1 MSDLLTVILP
11 VFVLIFA
18 GFLAAKAKL
27 IGAEGAKGLSDFV
40 LYFCV
45 PPLLFRTMQT
55 VNLDAGSTL
64 RVWGVYYSAVAII
77 WAIVAIAVRRIPGLG
92 AAGGAGTAFAATFGN
107 LGMIGLSIAYLAF
120 GDEGLVIAALIIAI
134 HSANHWFFC
143 TLWAEFAL
151 RRQDVSP
158 GAVAASVVLSLLKN
172 PIVLA
177 LMFGAAWNALDL
189 TMPAT
194 GERLIAL
201 AGDAA
206 IPTGL
211 FALGLAVAA
220 YPMRGNLTAIGALI
234 VLKML
239 VFPLTAWALAM
250 FVFALPA
257 RETGLV
263 ALFAALPTGMN
274 AYFFSVKFDTGV
286 AAVTG
291 AIAAGVALSAV
302 SIPLVLHL
310 AGV

>member
-11 VFVLIFA
+11 VFALIFA
-18 GFLAAKAKL
+18 GYAAARTKL
-27 IGAEGAKGLSDFV
+27 IGPDGAKGLNDFV

-55 VNLDAGSTL
+55 VSLDAGSTL
-64 RVWGVYYSAVAII
+64 RVWGVYYSAVAVI
-77 WAIVAIAVRRIPGLG
+77 WVIVALAARRVPGLG

-151 RRQDVSP
+151 RRQGVSP
-158 GAVAASVVLSLLKN
+158 GAVAASVVMTLLKN

-177 LMFGAAWNALDL
+177 LMFGAAWNAGGL
-189 TMPAT
+189 TMPAV

-220 YPMRGNLTAIGALI
+220 YPMRGNLTAISTLI
-234 VLKML
+234 GLKML
-239 VFPLTAWALAM
+239 VFPLTAWALAV
-250 FVFALPA
+250 FVFALPP

-274 AYFFSVKFDTGV
+274 AYFFSLKFDAGV
-286 AAVTG
+286 PAVTG
-291 AIAAGVALSAV
+291 AIAVGILLSAI

>member
-1 MSDLLTVILP
+1 MPDLLTVILP

-18 GFLAAKAKL
+18 GFVAARVRL
-27 IGAEGAKGLSDFV
+27 ISADGAKGLNDFV
-40 LYFCV
+40 LYFCI

-55 VNLDAGSTL
+55 VSLDAGSTL

-77 WAIVAIAVRRIPGLG
+77 WVIVALGARRVPGLG
-92 AAGGAGTAFAATFGN
+92 AVGGAGTAFAATFGN
-107 LGMIGLSIAYLAF
+107 LGMIGLAIAYLAF
-120 GDEGLVIAALIIAI
+120 GDEGLVTAALIIAI

-151 RRQDVSP
+151 RGKGVAP
-158 GAVAASVVLSLLKN
+158 LAVGASVVMTLLKN

-177 LMFGAAWNALDL
+177 LLAGAAWNASGL
-189 TMPAT
+189 TMPAV

-206 IPTGL
+206 IPAGL

-220 YPMRGNLTAIGALI
+220 YPMRGNLAGIGTLI
-234 VLKML
+234 GLKMV
-239 VFPLTAWALAM
+239 VFPLTAWALAE
-250 FVFALPA
+250 FVFSLPA

-274 AYFFSVKFDTGV
+274 AYFFSIKFDAGV

-291 AIAAGVALSAV
+291 AIALGILLSAV
-302 SIPLVLHL
+302 SIPLVLWL